1 MKKILLILLLGMM
14 SAGAGAQL
22 PSILLKDMNG
32 KVVDTKD
39 LAKEGRPVL
48 VSFFATWCKPC
59 MRELTAIH
67 DLYPDWQEQYNLRI
81 YIVSIDQ
88 GQDVQKVK
96 PLVDGKAWEY
106 DVLLDDDGEFKRAM
120 NVQSVPHSFLLDK
133 EGRIIYNHVGYTDG
147 DEAEVEKKLK
157 VDS

>member
-1 MKKILLILLLGMM
+1 MM
-14 SAGAGAQL
+14 TAGAWAQL
-22 PSILLKDMNG
+22 PSVLLKDMNG
-32 KVVDTKD
+32 KVMDTKD
-39 LAKEGRPVL
+39 LANEGRPVL
-48 VSFFATWCKPC
+48 ISFFATWCKPC

-67 DLYPDWQEQYNLRI
+67 DLYPDWQEQYNLHI

-157 VDS
+157 GEN

>member
-1 MKKILLILLLGMM
+1 MM
-14 SAGAGAQL
+14 SAGAWAQL

-96 PLVDGKAWEY
+96 PLVDGQAWEY

-157 VDS
+157 GEK

>member
-1 MKKILLILLLGMM
+1 MM
-14 SAGAGAQL
+14 SAGTRAQL
-22 PSILLKDMNG
+22 PSVLLKDMNG

-48 VSFFATWCKPC
+48 ISFFATWCKPC

-67 DLYPDWQEQYNLRI
+67 DLYPDWQELYNLHI
-81 YIVSIDQ
+81 YIVSVDQ

-106 DVLLDDDGEFKRAM
+106 DVLLDEDGEFKRAM
-120 NVQSVPHSFLLDK
+120 NVQSIPHSFLLDK
-133 EGRIIYNHVGYTDG
+133 EGRIIFNHVGYTDG

-157 VDS
+157 VDN